1 MLDYKKIAEEIHNY
15 YCFNRGVGH
24 TSTQLGKAPIEDAI
38 FVVTDEQHRRWIMDN
53 FEKRPKEIITLSNI
67 ENHRL
72 KGTSKPLIIDHF
84 ALQVLLTEELRRQ
97 QIKEQNWDEVWKE
110 TVAKRSTF
118 WQRLKYLFTK
128 KL

>member
-38 FVVTDEQHRRWIMDN
+38 FVVTNEQHRRWIMDN

-84 ALQVLLTEELRRQ
+84 TLQILLTEVLRNSKQ
-97 QIKEQNWDEVWKE
+97 EDCQKCVINH
-110 TVAKRSTF
+110 ATF

-128 KL
+128 KF

>member
-1 MLDYKKIAEEIHNY
+1 MLDYKKITEEILDY
-15 YCFNRGVGH
+15 YRFNRGVGH
-24 TSTQLGKAPIEDAI
+24 TSAQLGKYPIEDAI
-38 FVVTDEQHRRWIMDN
+38 FVVTNERQRHWIMDN
-53 FEKRPKEIITLSNI
+53 FEKHPKEIITLSNI

-84 ALQVLLTEELRRQ
+84 ALQVLLTEVLRSQ
-97 QIKEQNWDEVWKE
+97 QEKEQNWAEVWKE

>member
-38 FVVTDEQHRRWIMDN
+38 FVVTDERQRHWIMNN
-53 FEKRPKEIITLSNI
+53 FEKSPKEIITLSNI

-72 KGTSKPLIIDHF
+72 MGTSKPLIIDHF
-84 ALQVLLTEELRRQ
+84 ALEVLLTEVLRNNKQ
-97 QIKEQNWDEVWKE
+97 EDCQKCIINQ
-110 TVAKRSTF
+110 ATF

-128 KL
+128 KF